1 MATRS
6 LGLVVLVVLLS
17 RLTLVGPVST
27 APDQPAAENVRV
39 ILLLWD
45 GTQRNHFLDL
55 YNSGHLPNLQA
66 LVEDGGLLRTDL
78 VIHTETCEAGSG
90 DGYRTQTGPANAA
103 IITGYGYPE
112 QGNQDNGHP
121 QPIPDEY
128 TFYERLKATGSN
140 AKTGIISSKH
150 QDFWPTLPLAN
161 APEAILYWFQGAS
174 PQDRLTDQAI
184 VFLTQYAA
192 APFFLYLH
200 YAQPDALGHA
210 FGENSAEYGQAI
222 VADDLELGRLV
233 SQLTDLGIRE
243 QTRIVVTTDHGFEE
257 DGFDHFDCIAD
268 DLDLWI
274 AADRAVL
281 IGKTGVD
288 AYQTSIGPT
297 LFDIFGMDK
306 NVSPPFPSQSLFDDG
321 KPPVPVLQPIENP
334 DGDGSYLVQWSQ
346 VPDAE
351 TYSLQ
356 ESGTPDFAEPITRY
370 AGPDLQV
377 QVTDQPAGTWYY
389 RVRASNSVGDSPW
402 SAAQS
407 TIVLPTPPELFPID
421 NPDADGDYLVD
432 WSEVTSALTYTLE
445 EDSTS
450 GFPLPVVR
458 YSGPD
463 SQLLA
468 TGQPTG
474 TWYYRVRASAAP
486 GFGPW
491 SNTESVQVGIGTYL
505 PIIFRDF

>member
-6 LGLVVLVVLLS
+6 LGLLLLVGLLA
-17 RLTLVGPVST
+17 RLTLLGPASA
-27 APDQPAAENVRV
+27 APDHPEAEPVRM

-55 YNSGHLPNLQA
+55 YYSGHLPNLQA
-66 LVEDGGLLRTDL
+66 PVEDGGLLRTDL

-112 QGNQDNGHP
+112 QGNQ
-121 QPIPDEY
+121 
-128 TFYERLKATGSN
+128 S
-140 AKTGIISSKH
+140 
-150 QDFWPTLPLAN
+150 
-161 APEAILYWFQGAS
+161 
-174 PQDRLTDQAI
+174 
-184 VFLTQYAA
+184 LTQYAA

-210 FGENSAEYGQAI
+210 FGENSAEYNQAL
-222 VADDLELGRLV
+222 VSNDLELGRLV
-233 SQLTDLGIRE
+233 SQLTGLGIRE

-257 DGFDHFDCIAD
+257 DGIDHFDCIAD

-281 IGKTGVD
+281 IAKTGVD

-297 LFDIFGMDK
+297 LFDIFGLDK
-306 NVSPPFPSQSLFDDG
+306 NVSPSVPSQSLYDDG
-321 KPPVPVLQPIENP
+321 KPPVPALQPTENA

-356 ESGTPDFAEPITRY
+356 ESPTPGFVEPITRY

-407 TIVLPTPPELFPID
+407 TLVFPDPPDLFPIA
-421 NPDADGDYLVD
+421 NPGEDGDYLVD
-432 WSEVTSALTYTLE
+432 WSEVTGALTYTLE
-445 EDSTS
+445 EDSAS
-450 GFPLPVVR
+450 GFPLPTVR
-458 YSGPD
+458 YSGPA
-463 SQLLA
+463 SQMLV

-474 TWYYRVRASAAP
+474 TWYYRVRAFAAP

-491 SNTESVQVGIGTYL
+491 SDTESVQVGIGTYL
-505 PIIFRDF
+505 PIMFRDF